1 MNRLDIEDLSNA
13 LDDIRYLCASLDMA
27 SRGLSEERE
36 QMAFRGLADAIQA
49 RAEWIQGEMDR
60 RYREANK
67 DGPRHLKSVPS
78 SGT

>member
-1 MNRLDIEDLSNA
+1 
-13 LDDIRYLCASLDMA
+13 A